1 MVREYLWHVESDPMV
16 GSAIEALDTTF
27 QEQLKKGAKAGEAA
41 VIQQR
46 FIAPFVQPKHGR
58 ELVGHFT
65 WTGMTLPKKLV
76 DLSMSAA
83 MRGFNTLVPFGAV
96 LAPPKLT
103 AQTDCFIHI
112 TQQCDLNQDKDRK
125 SVQFAIAKP
134 VLVKDHDIK
143 PHDSELVARGLMI
156 GGNEY
161 DLVLEKGRQLALPMA
176 HLISYAKQKNLSV
189 VGRLRHDIAS
199 HFLLATANHMTRWAA
214 QKVVHPQ
221 TVNVELYMHGNKFPN
236 GHVVFMDEAAG
247 QVHSLQ
253 LSVKGKTFYF
263 QDNISIKISIW
274 VAQQLQKYYGEH
286 GIDADVVCN
295 QLSVGVVQNSCL
307 AKFLHLKVTTLDQKS
322 RKNEFSVAKADE
334 KKVGLVCVSLPEV
347 AS

>member
-1 MVREYLWHVESDPMV
+1 MP
-16 GSAIEALDTTF
+16 
-27 QEQLKKGAKAGEAA
+27 
-41 VIQQR
+41 
-46 FIAPFVQPKHGR
+46 
-58 ELVGHFT
+58 
-65 WTGMTLPKKLV
+65 LPRKLA
-76 DLSMSAA
+76 DLSKSAA
-83 MRGFNTLVPFGAV
+83 MRSFNTLVPFGAV

-125 SVQFAIAKP
+125 SVQFAIARP
-134 VLVKDHDIK
+134 ILVRDHDIK
-143 PHDSELVARGLMI
+143 AHEGELVARGLMI

-189 VGRLRHDIAS
+189 VGRLRHDVAS

-221 TVNVELYMHGNKFPN
+221 TVNVELYMHGEKFPN

-247 QVHSLQ
+247 RAHGLQ
-253 LSVKGKTFYF
+253 LSVKGKKKTYYF

-274 VAQQLQKYYGEH
+274 VAQELQKYYGDH

-295 QLSVGVVQNSCL
+295 QLSVGVSQNSCL
-307 AKFLHLKVTTLDQKS
+307 AKFLHLKVTMMDQKS
-322 RKNEFSVAKADE
+322 RKNEFSVKKAE
-334 KKVGLVCVSLPEV
+334 QKKVGLVCVFLPE
-347 AS
+347 AES